1 MGWDGLLEFE
11 AEADWSDRRGVARA
25 GDPQEPT
32 GPSWVELEADRAAA
46 RLASRPVP
54 MWAGAAGVGA
64 ALSFG
69 RA

>member
-1 MGWDGLLEFE
+1 MEVE
-11 AEADWSDRRGVARA
+11 VDWSKGEGVTRA

-54 MWAGAAGVGA
+54 RWAGAAGVGA